1 MDNLH
6 AEKFAIGA
14 NEAQYGYDGS
24 GISPEEQGDDVRYE
38 GDPADKVTFEDDP
51 ETSEVSSDEL
61 KKSVVEKETE
71 TEGEEMEDGTNY
83 TNILLIGGLLL
94 ALLFYKKK

>member
-6 AEKFAIGA
+6 AEKFAIGG
-14 NEAQYGYDGS
+14 NEAAYSYDGS
-24 GISPEEQGDDVRYE
+24 GINPDAELEQPMEELTDE
-38 GDPADKVTFEDDP
+38 KLTFEDEP
-51 ETSEVSSDEL
+51 IPAETPDGGTATTDKPDIPSEDTEDEG
-61 KKSVVEKETE
+61 SE
-71 TEGEEMEDGTNY
+71 Y